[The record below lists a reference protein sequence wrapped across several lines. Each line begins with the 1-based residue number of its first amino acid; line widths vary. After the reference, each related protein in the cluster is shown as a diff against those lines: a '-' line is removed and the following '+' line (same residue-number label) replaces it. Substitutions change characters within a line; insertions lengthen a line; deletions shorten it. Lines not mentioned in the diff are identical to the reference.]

1 MYLKINI
8 DDSYD
13 SSDLLFSIPIH
24 EKQDIINNQIE
35 NILNYNPKSKIILH
49 VNKSFKSFNSS
60 LTQYNNVYVNS
71 ISLNYEY
78 AKGLLLIHINNFL
91 EAIKLNIDFKYF
103 IILSSN
109 EMFIKNGL
117 IHYIKKYKNGLQIVE
132 FNKNIEWHNF
142 HKNIEKD
149 TTIINM
155 INELNLN
162 TIYGGQTEGQFYE
175 KYIFQKI
182 SDIYLKYFGNKELN
196 NFETEEIVVQTI
208 FKSFNIDYTKPFTL
222 QNYSNNLIFDIN
234 FIDNIIT
241 NNIIIPNNNIK
252 NTLISPHVNNDSTS
266 IFSIKRV
273 ERSFNNIRNHISRK
287 GFILNKDIFQLNT
300 QYYSNNSSII
310 FFDKNY
316 IQFNKKDKKDFNWF
330 GFELDEGF
338 YSLNFDIKI
347 IKNLLNIKNYKN
359 IGLKIHKPYLLIYNF
374 FLEDLNINIWK
385 NITIPLHIKNKQT
398 IIFIFDDYV
407 DDLSI
412 QFKNF
417 NFNYINKNNKE
428 NIALLL
434 YENNNENNNENI
446 NNDYSINYTNIK
458 QLIIEPLSNICNIY
472 IFSSLYNINKLNN
485 LINCYKPCSIL
496 LLENTNINEKF
507 ILNIDNINYFKNK
520 VDINFNFLLTF
531 SLDSI
536 FKKSIT
542 EFNFFINKFN
552 FISYHIPYYDNKI
565 SNSYD
570 FMSIPFS
577 YIKYFYDLLKENI
590 NNSDICY
597 SIYHYLS
604 QNINKNSFNFII
616 DDNYE
621 TNIRTPLIKYL
632 SDINNINNND
642 GYLIDK
648 KYFNNIF
655 YYNKYSKILKNIN
668 NEFYFYKK
676 KILKFEDFQWIGIYL
691 NDIEN
696 LNITEN
702 ITISFDIKFTEIMK
716 NINNNNDN
724 NFGLKIHNPIIYLN
738 DWIKQCIIDEY
749 VNIVINTNIIKKN
762 QYIILNFDNYLDEIE
777 FYIKNFKII
786 LEYK

>member
-8 DDSYD
+8 DNLYD
-13 SSDLLFSIPIH
+13 SSSLLFSIPVH

-35 NILNYNPKSKIILH
+35 NILNYNPNSNIILH
-49 VNKSFKSFNSS
+49 VNKSFKSFNNDF
-60 LTQYNNVYVNS
+60 TNYNNVYINS
-71 ISLNYEY
+71 VSLEYEY

-91 EAIKLNIDFKYF
+91 EAIKLNINFKYF

-109 EMFIKNGL
+109 EMFIKHGL
-117 IHYIKKYKNGLQIVE
+117 IHYIEKYKNGLQIVK
-132 FNKNIEWHNF
+132 FDKNIYWHNF

-149 TTIINM
+149 NKIINM
-155 INELNLN
+155 LNELNLS
-162 TIYGGQTEGQFYE
+162 TIFGGQTEGQFFE

-196 NFETEEIVVQTI
+196 NFETEEIIIQTI
-208 FKSFNIDYTKPFTL
+208 FKSFNIEHTKPFTL
-222 QNYSNNLIFDIN
+222 QNYSNNLIFDVI
-234 FIDNIIT
+234 FIDNIIN
-241 NNIIIPNNNIK
+241 NNIIIPENNIK
-252 NTLISPHVNNDSTS
+252 TTLVSPHVNNDTTS
-266 IFSIKRV
+266 IFSIKRI
-273 ERSFNNIRNHISRK
+273 ERSFNNIRYHISRK

-300 QYYSNNSSII
+300 YYYSNNSSII

-316 IQFNKKDKKDFNWF
+316 IQFDKKKDKKDFNWF
-330 GFELDEGF
+330 GFEVDEGL
-338 YSLNFDIKI
+338 YSLNFDVKI
-347 IKNLLNIKNYKN
+347 TKELFNIKDYKN
-359 IGLKIHKPYLLIYNF
+359 IGLKIHKPYSIIYNF
-374 FLEDLNINIWK
+374 FLEDLDINIWK
-385 NITIPLHIKNKQT
+385 NISIPLDIKNKQD
-398 IIFIFDDYV
+398 IIFIFDDYS

-417 NFNYINKNNKE
+417 DFNYKNNNKE

-434 YENNNENNNENI
+434 YENNENI
-446 NNDYSINYTNIK
+446 NNDYFINYTNIK
-458 QLIIEPLSNICNIY
+458 QLIIDPLYNIYNIY
-472 IFSSLYNINKLNN
+472 IFISLYNINKLNN

-496 LLENTNINEKF
+496 LLENKNINEKF

-536 FKKSIT
+536 FKKSIM
-542 EFNFFINKFN
+542 EFNFFLNKFN
-552 FISYHIPYYDNKI
+552 FISYHVPYYDNKI

-590 NNSDICY
+590 NDINICY
-597 SIYHYLS
+597 LIYHYLS

-616 DDNYE
+616 DNNYE
-621 TNIRTPLIKYL
+621 TNMRTPLIKYL
-632 SDINNINNND
+632 SDINNINNNN

-655 YYNKYSKILKNIN
+655 YYNKFSKILKNID
-668 NEFYFYKK
+668 NEFFFIKK
-676 KILKFEDFQWIGIYL
+676 KMLKSQDFQWIGIYL

-696 LNITEN
+696 LNINEN
-702 ITISFDIKFTEIMK
+702 ITVSFDIKLTK
-716 NINNNNDN
+716 NIKNISN
-724 NFGLKIHNPIIYLN
+724 NFGLKIHNPIIYFN
-738 DWIKQCIIDEY
+738 EWINQCKIDEY
-749 VNIVINTNIIKKN
+749 VNIVINTTIIKKS

>member
-1 MYLKINI
+1 MYFKVNI
-8 DDSYD
+8 DNSYD

-35 NILNYNPKSKIILH
+35 NILNYNPNSNIILH
-49 VNKSFKSFNSS
+49 VNKSFKSFNNG
-60 LTQYNNVYVNS
+60 LTSYNNVYVNS
-71 ISLNYEY
+71 VSLNYEY

-109 EMFIKNGL
+109 EMFIKYGL
-117 IHYIKKYKNGLQIVE
+117 IHYIEKYKNGLQIVE
-132 FNKNIEWHNF
+132 FDKNIDWHNF

-149 TTIINM
+149 NIIINM

-175 KYIFQKI
+175 KHIFQKI
-182 SDIYLKYFGNKELN
+182 SDIYFTYFGNKELN
-196 NFETEEIVVQTI
+196 NFETEEIVAQTI

-222 QNYSNNLIFDIN
+222 QNYSNNLIFDLK
-234 FIDNIIT
+234 FIDNIIN
-241 NNIIIPNNNIK
+241 NNIIISENNIK
-252 NTLISPHVNNDSTS
+252 TTLVSPHVNSDSTS
-266 IFSIKRV
+266 IFSIKRI
-273 ERSFNNIRNHISRK
+273 ERSFNNLRNHISRK

-300 QYYSNNSSII
+300 YYYSNNSSII
-310 FFDKNY
+310 FFDKNH
-316 IQFNKKDKKDFNWF
+316 IQFDKKKDKKDFNWF
-330 GFELDEGF
+330 GFEVDEGF

-347 IKNLLNIKNYKN
+347 TKNLLNIESNKN
-359 IGLKIHKPYLLIYNF
+359 IGLKIHKPYELIYNF

-398 IIFIFDDYV
+398 IIFIFDDYI

-417 NFNYINKNNKE
+417 DFNYINQNNKD

-434 YENNNENNNENI
+434 YENNNENI

-458 QLIIEPLSNICNIY
+458 QLIIDPLSNICNIY

-496 LLENTNINEKF
+496 LLENKNINQKF
-507 ILNIDNINYFKNK
+507 TLNIDNINYFKNK
-520 VDINFNFLLTF
+520 VDITFNFLLTF

-570 FMSIPFS
+570 FMSIPFP

-632 SDINNINNND
+632 SDISNININD

-655 YYNKYSKILKNIN
+655 YYNKYSKILKNLD

-676 KILKFEDFQWIGIYL
+676 KMLKSYDFQWIGIYL

-696 LNITEN
+696 LNINEN

-716 NINNNNDN
+716 NININN

-738 DWIKQCIIDEY
+738 DWINQCKVNEY
-749 VNIVINTNIIKKN
+749 VNIVINTNIIKKS

-786 LEYK
+786 LDYK

>member
-8 DDSYD
+8 DNSYD

-35 NILNYNPKSKIILH
+35 NILNYNPNSNIILH
-49 VNKSFKSFNSS
+49 VNKSFKSFNND
-60 LTQYNNVYVNS
+60 LTSYNNVYINS
-71 ISLNYEY
+71 VRFDYEY
-78 AKGLLLIHINNFL
+78 AKGLLLIHINNYL
-91 EAIKLNIDFKYF
+91 EAIKLNINFKYF

-109 EMFIKNGL
+109 EMFIKYGL
-117 IHYIKKYKNGLQIVE
+117 IHYIEKYKNGLQIVK
-132 FNKNIEWHNF
+132 FDKNIDWHNF

-149 TTIINM
+149 NNIINM
-155 INELNLN
+155 LNELNLS
-162 TIYGGQTEGQFYE
+162 TIFGGQTEGQFYE

-182 SDIYLKYFGNKELN
+182 SDIYIKYFGNKELN

-208 FKSFNIDYTKPFTL
+208 FKSFNIEYTKPFTL
-222 QNYSNNLIFDIN
+222 QNYSNNLIFDVI
-234 FIDNIIT
+234 FIDNIIN
-241 NNIIIPNNNIK
+241 NNIIIPENNIK
-252 NTLISPHVNNDSTS
+252 NTLVSPHVNNDTTS

-273 ERSFNNIRNHISRK
+273 ERSFNNIRENISRK

-300 QYYSNNSSII
+300 YYYSNNSSII
-310 FFDKNY
+310 LFDKNY
-316 IQFNKKDKKDFNWF
+316 IQFDKKKDKKDFNWF
-330 GFELDEGF
+330 GFEIDEGF

-347 IKNLLNIKNYKN
+347 TKKISNIDHKN
-359 IGLKIHKPYLLIYNF
+359 IGLKIHKPYEIIYNF
-374 FLEDLNINIWK
+374 FLEDLDINIWK
-385 NITIPLHIKNKQT
+385 NITIPLHIKNKQS
-398 IIFIFDDYV
+398 IIFIFDDYL

-417 NFNYINKNNKE
+417 DFNYKNNNNKD

-434 YENNNENNNENI
+434 YENNNENI
-446 NNDYSINYTNIK
+446 NNDYFINYTNIK
-458 QLIIEPLSNICNIY
+458 QLIIDPLSNIYNIY
-472 IFSSLYNINKLNN
+472 IFSSLYNINKLND
-485 LINCYKPCSIL
+485 LINCYNPCSIL
-496 LLENTNINEKF
+496 LLENKNINEKF
-507 ILNIDNINYFKNK
+507 ILNIDNINYFRNK
-520 VDINFNFLLTF
+520 VDINFNLLLTF

-542 EFNFFINKFN
+542 DFNFVINKFN
-552 FISYHIPYYDNKI
+552 FISYHIPYYNNKI

-577 YIKYFYDLLKENI
+577 YIKYFYDLLKKNI
-590 NNSDICY
+590 NDSDICY
-597 SIYHYLS
+597 SIYYYLS
-604 QNINKNSFNFII
+604 QNINKNSFNFVI

-632 SDINNINNND
+632 PDVNNINTND

-655 YYNKYSKILKNIN
+655 YYNKYSKILKNID
-668 NEFYFYKK
+668 NEFFFYKK
-676 KILKFEDFQWIGIYL
+676 EMFKSEDFQWIGIYL

-696 LNITEN
+696 LNISEN
-702 ITISFDIKFTEIMK
+702 ITISFDIKLIKTIK
-716 NINNNNDN
+716 NINN
-724 NFGLKIHNPIIYLN
+724 NFGLKIHNPIIYFN
-738 DWIKQCIIDEY
+738 EWIDQCKIDEY
-749 VNIVINTNIIKKN
+749 VNIIINTIIIKKS

-786 LEYK
+786 LDYK